1 MSATASKNSP
11 IDPSRGSVGRDISR
25 TEPEPGV
32 VLDARRALFLSET
45 ATLVV
50 ADLHL
55 GYAWVQRQRGALLPV
70 AAPQSTLDRLTQLLD
85 VYQPRRLV
93 ILGDLVHRAV
103 ALPALE
109 SELNSLAQRLPPS
122 VEWTVCTGNHDQ
134 GLASLL
140 GNRIRTPAPQLVAQ
154 WCTGR
159 FRLHHGDRPGDSAG
173 PLALSAEDPVDV
185 IGHEHPAVRLGDGV
199 ATQAKVPCFLKAN
212 DVWVLPAFSDW
223 AAGCEIGRQPFL
235 GPVARRAQFH
245 TAFACLGPRVLK
257 IPLQSR

>member
-1 MSATASKNSP
+1 
-11 IDPSRGSVGRDISR
+11 
-25 TEPEPGV
+25 V
-32 VLDARRALFLSET
+32 VLDARRALFLSEA

-70 AAPQSTLDRLTQLLD
+70 AGPPSTLDRLSQLLD

-109 SELNSLAQRLPPS
+109 SELHSLAQRLPPS

-140 GNRIRTPAPQLVAQ
+140 GTRIRTPAPQLVAQ
-154 WCTGR
+154 WSTGR
-159 FRLHHGDRPGDSAG
+159 FRLHHGDREVERSGSLV
-173 PLALSAEDPVDV
+173 LAPEDPVDM

-199 ATQAKVPCFLKAN
+199 ATQAKVPCFLRAH

-223 AAGCEIGRQPFL
+223 AAGCEVGRQPFL
-235 GPVARRAQFH
+235 GPVARRARFH
-245 TAFACLGPRVLK
+245 TAFACLGPRILK

>member
-1 MSATASKNSP
+1 MSATASRNSP
-11 IDPSRGSVGRDISR
+11 VDPSRGPGGRDTSR
-25 TEPEPGV
+25 IEPERGV

-45 ATLVV
+45 TTLVV

-70 AAPQSTLDRLTQLLD
+70 AGPQSTLDRLSRLLAD
-85 VYQPRRLV
+85 YQPRRLV

-109 SELNSLAQRLPPS
+109 SELHSLAQRLPPS
-122 VEWTVCTGNHDQ
+122 VEWTICTGNHDQ

-140 GNRIRTPAPQLVAQ
+140 GNRFRTPAPQLTAQ
-154 WCTGR
+154 WSTGR
-159 FRLHHGDRPGDSAG
+159 FRLHHGDRAAETSG

-185 IGHEHPAVRLGDGV
+185 IGHEHPAIRLGDGV
-199 ATQAKVPCFLKAN
+199 ATQAKVPCFLRAQ
-212 DVWVLPAFSDW
+212 DVWVLPAFSNW

-235 GPVARRAQFH
+235 GPVAQRARFH
-245 TAFACLGPRVLK
+245 TAFACLGARILK